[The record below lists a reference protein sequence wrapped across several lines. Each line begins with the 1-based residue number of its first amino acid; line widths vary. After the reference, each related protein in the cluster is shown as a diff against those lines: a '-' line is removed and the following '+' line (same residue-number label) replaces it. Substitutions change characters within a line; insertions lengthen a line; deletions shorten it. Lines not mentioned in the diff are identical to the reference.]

1 MFSVVGIPGELSSSM
16 AILDGDDEVGIGL
29 DLSGEFVAH
38 SLDQIVAG
46 QQGRGLTVGQAF
58 LGRNI
63 NATMVSAM

>member
-1 MFSVVGIPGELSSSM
+1 M